1 LISALTS
8 MQNLVDSAVSNAN
21 DAISSMTDAGYSQ
34 KSINNAKYDLD
45 TATAV
50 KTALSNALAA
60 ANELQTAKTQEANAS
75 AALENATSTKEQLQ
89 NAYPSALGDILS
101 KGQRAVNEAQSA
113 NNSIETVYSAIPSN
127 ATVKAVKEL
136 ASQILETPTKPTTM

>member
-1 LISALTS
+1 
-8 MQNLVDSAVSNAN
+8 MQNLVYSAVSNAN

-60 ANELQTAKTQEANAS
+60 ANEFQTAKTKTQEANAS

-89 NAYPSALGDILS
+89 NAYPSALRDILS

-127 ATVKAVKEL
+127 ATVKAVKES
-136 ASQILETPTKPTTM
+136 ASQILERPTKPTTM